1 MPVYLCTCG
10 TSAAK
15 KLFGQPTPFNATWVA
30 ERGGVEA
37 AAKAIHDT
45 FRTARMDDEV
55 ALKRDLSAEIH
66 SLARMG
72 VNDKDTVV
80 LFSSE
85 TADGQACAGAV
96 KRYLEQARPG
106 IVCRVEVVAGLQVTD
121 AQAFRTQGVL
131 NFTKAVLDTIDANGA
146 GQCVLNPTGGFKS
159 LVPYTV
165 LIGMLRGVPAKYI
178 FEQSSALIPLPMMPV
193 EFARSRL
200 EPLRPLLER
209 IQNETAIPR
218 AELDKALPQ
227 VLEERALLEA
237 LFEDVGLGQVSLS
250 PVGFLVWEELSRPT
264 ALVPF
269 LSRRALDDLLKIRAT
284 EGTAPDDY
292 IARVARSP
300 EQLAV
305 GKHESWSNGLFWL
318 KRGEH
323 THDRYPVSVEGWRLL
338 VWRIVDHDDYDRLL
352 TENRERDA
360 GARVAAE
367 RRAHYAPF
375 VRMELYEHT

>member
-15 KLFGQPTPFNATWVA
+15 KFFGQQPPFNAAWVA
-30 ERGGVEA
+30 GQGGIEA
-37 AAKAIHDT
+37 AAERIYQS
-45 FRTARMDDEV
+45 FRTASMEDDA

-66 SLARMG
+66 SLARMA
-72 VNDKDTVV
+72 VNDKDTVI

-85 TADGQACAGAV
+85 TADGQACAWAV
-96 KRYLEQARPG
+96 QRYLERARPG
-106 IVCRVEVVAGLQVTD
+106 IVCRVEVVPGLQVTD
-121 AQAFRTQGVL
+121 SQAFRTSGVL
-131 NFTKAVLDTIDANGA
+131 NFTRAVLREIAANGA

-165 LIGMLRGVPAKYI
+165 LIGMLKGVPAKYI

-209 IQNETAIPR
+209 IQNETAIPH
-218 AELDKALPQ
+218 ADLDKALPSF
-227 VLEERALLEA
+227 EERAILA
-237 LFEDVGLGQVSLS
+237 PLFEDQGQGQVSFS
-250 PVGFLVWEELSRPT
+250 PVGFLIWEELERPT

-284 EGTAPDDY
+284 EGSAPDDY

-305 GKHESWSNGLFWL
+305 GKHDSWSHNLFWL

-323 THDRYPVSVEGWRLL
+323 TRDRYLVSVEGWRLL
-338 VWRIVDHDDYDRLL
+338 VWRIVDHREYDDLL
-352 TENRERDA
+352 NQNRKTDA
-360 GARVAAE
+360 GAGVVAE
-367 RRAHYAPF
+367 RRAQYAPF
-375 VRMELYEHT
+375 VRMELYEG

>member
-1 MPVYLCTCG
+1 MSVYLCTCG

-15 KLFGQPTPFNATWVA
+15 KFFGQTPRFDAAWVA
-30 ERGGVEA
+30 EHGGVEA
-37 AAKAIHDT
+37 SAKVIYDT
-45 FRTARMDDEV
+45 FRTARLDDEV

-85 TADGQACAGAV
+85 TADGQACAWAV

-106 IVCRVEVVAGLQVTD
+106 ILCRVEVVAGLQVND
-121 AQAFRTQGVL
+121 AHAFRAAGVL
-131 NFTKAVLDTIDANGA
+131 NFTKAVLREIDANGA

-218 AELDKALPQ
+218 PELDKALPSF
-227 VLEERALLEA
+227 EEREILDS
-237 LFEDVGLGQVSLS
+237 LFEDVGQGQVSLS
-250 PVGFLVWEELSRPT
+250 PVGFLIWEELERPT

-269 LSRRALDDLLKIRAT
+269 LSRRALDDLLKMRAT

-300 EQLAV
+300 EQLAI
-305 GKHESWSNGLFWL
+305 GKHESWSKGLFWL

-323 THDRYPVSVEGWRLL
+323 TRDRYLVSVEGWRLL
-338 VWRIVDHDDYDRLL
+338 VWRIVDHDEYDDLL
-352 TENRERDA
+352 TQNRKTDA
-360 GARVAAE
+360 GARVVAE
-367 RRAHYAPF
+367 RRAQYAPF
-375 VRMELYEHT
+375 VRLELYED